1 MEGGD
6 ESYLQPC
13 YYDKQCNKYLMSTYV
28 VPALCQALEI
38 QNQIN
43 HGRKKIH
50 GNGGKGKTVTSLGH
64 LGGRHLNQAGSR
76 EEGRAGSINWK
87 NSIYCGSE
95 VEKQTP

>member
-1 MEGGD
+1 M
-6 ESYLQPC
+6 S
-13 YYDKQCNKYLMSTYV
+13 NFHSSIKYASTSIPYV
-28 VPALCQALEI
+28 RLGARHWKI

-50 GNGGKGKTVTSLGH
+50 GNGEKGKTVTSLGH

-95 VEKQTP
+95 VEKRTP